1 MTNPRTWLI
10 TGASGG
16 LGLALVRRVL
26 ADGDRVVAT
35 SRSGSLPL
43 TDPHLSVLTLDPADA
58 EACRRVV
65 AEAERLGEGVDVLV
79 NNAGYGLVG
88 AIEEVDEA
96 EARAILDVDLLA
108 PLWLSRAV
116 IPGMRE
122 RGRGEIVQV
131 SSVGAVGSMPF
142 LGLYNAAKW
151 GLEGFSGALAA
162 EVAPWGIGVTIAEI
176 GAMDTAWA
184 TAGMAFSAPRPEYDE
199 LRAQTLGTAEV
210 PWPSEPGATGGGSS
224 PEAIAEGIVVHL
236 ARQDGRPLRLV
247 LGDDAPGQIEAALE
261 MRRQDYARQ
270 SGFRGDQD

>member
-1 MTNPRTWLI
+1 MTTSRTWLI

-16 LGLALVRRVL
+16 LGLALVRRAL
-26 ADGDRVVAT
+26 AGGDRVVAT

-43 TDPHLSVLTLDPADA
+43 TDPRLSVLTLDPADA

-65 AEAERLGEGVDVLV
+65 AEAEGLDEGIDVLV

-122 RGRGEIVQV
+122 RGRGEIVQI

-162 EVAPWGIGVTIAEI
+162 ELAPWGIGVTIAEI

-184 TAGMAFSAPRPEYDE
+184 TAGMTFSAPRPEYDE

-210 PWPSEPGATGGGSS
+210 PWPSEPGATGGGTS
-224 PEAIAEGIVVHL
+224 PEAIAEGIVAHL
-236 ARQDGRPLRLV
+236 ARQNRRPLRLV
-247 LGDDAPGQIEAALE
+247 LGDDAPGQIKAALE
-261 MRRQDYARQ
+261 MRRQDYAGQ
-270 SGFRGDQD
+270 SVFRGDAG

>member
-184 TAGMAFSAPRPEYDE
+184 TSGMAFSAPRPEYDE

>member
-16 LGLALVRRVL
+16 LGLALVRRSL

-43 TDPHLSVLTLDPADA
+43 IDPHLSVLTLDPADA

-65 AEAERLGEGVDVLV
+65 AEAEGLGEGIDVLV

-122 RGRGEIVQV
+122 HGRGEIVQI

-224 PEAIAEGIVVHL
+224 PEAIAEGIVAHL

-261 MRRQDYARQ
+261 QRRQDYARQ
-270 SGFRGDQD
+270 SGFRGDRA